1 MGKTKGKKSQAFK
14 KRWPSRLCRLF
25 KCKKPFD
32 PKSDNQ
38 GFHIGECRMR
48 AFWIKR
54 EGGADA
60 QKQLAWEAELK
71 RKELELAETA
81 NKRAIVRLKTLIT
94 NA

>member
-1 MGKTKGKKSQAFK
+1 MQKAKGKKSQAFK

-32 PKSDNQ
+32 PKAENQ
-38 GFHIGECRMR
+38 GFHIGECRIR

-71 RKELELAETA
+71 RKEFEFAKAA
-81 NKRAIVRLKTLIT
+81 NERALMRLKTLV
-94 NA
+94 ADV

>member
-1 MGKTKGKKSQAFK
+1 MKKTKGKKSQAFK
-14 KRWPSRLCRLF
+14 KKWQPRLCRLF

-38 GFHIGECRMR
+38 GFHVGECRIR

-54 EGGADA
+54 EGGVDA
-60 QKQLAWEAELK
+60 QRQLAWEAELK
-71 RKELELAETA
+71 RKELGLAEAA
-81 NKRAIVRLKTLIT
+81 NKRALTRLKTLVG